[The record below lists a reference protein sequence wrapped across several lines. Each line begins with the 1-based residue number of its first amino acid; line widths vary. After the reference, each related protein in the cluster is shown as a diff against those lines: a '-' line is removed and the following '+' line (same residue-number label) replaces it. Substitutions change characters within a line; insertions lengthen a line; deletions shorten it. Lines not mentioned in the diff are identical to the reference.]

1 MSIVINNTS
10 YSGEVLENLLT
21 VAATGN
27 EIVEKGLMMVIPGVN
42 KSISLP
48 RLKTGKMLQ
57 KRKENPD
64 VTDSKGDFN
73 YSEKKL
79 TPRDMMALTLF
90 NPRTFE
96 SIWRPFQPKGDLVFR
111 ELPPNVQNKFL
122 EELSKQVKF
131 ELGDLY
137 ISGEYVENGTDE
149 QLMDG
154 ILTQMAK
161 DDEVVVVNSTATTM
175 LNKLKAVRS
184 AIPKAMRNNPN
195 LRIIMSID
203 DFDKYDDELTERE
216 YKNSSESDINVKR
229 YKGITIE
236 TLAAWPDDL
245 IVATLCSMGSDGN
258 FFAAVN
264 LSEEEDVIK
273 IARVSEMSELF
284 FFKLLMKVDTNIAFG
299 EECIVLD
306 TRETPVFTVPTEET
320 DDDDDDTV
328 TEEVG

>member
-1 MSIVINNTS
+1 MAIVISNTN

-27 EIVEKGLMMVIPGVN
+27 EIVEKGLIMVIPGVN

-57 KRKENPD
+57 KRKENPS
-64 VTDSKGDFN
+64 VTDSKGDFT

-79 TPRDMMALTLF
+79 TPVDMMALTVF

-96 SIWRPFQPKGDLVFR
+96 NVWRPFQPTGELVFR
-111 ELPPNVQNKFL
+111 ELPPQVQNKFL
-122 EELSKQVKF
+122 QELVKQVKF

-137 ISGEYVENGTDE
+137 INGVYVENGTDN
-149 QLMDG
+149 QLMNG
-154 ILTQMAK
+154 VLTQMAK
-161 DDEVVVVNSTATTM
+161 DDEVVVVKATAGATM
-175 LNKLKAVRS
+175 LDKLKAVRA

-203 DFDKYDDELTERE
+203 DFDKYDDELTKRE
-216 YKNSSESDINVKR
+216 YKNSSETDINSKR

-245 IVATLCSMGSDGN
+245 LLATLCSMSSDGN
-258 FFAAVN
+258 LFAAVN

-273 IARVSEMSELF
+273 IAPVSAMSELYF
-284 FFKLLMKVDTNIAFG
+284 MKVLMKADTNIAFG

-306 TRETPVFTVPTEET
+306 SREAPQFTVEAE
-320 DDDDDDTV
+320 
-328 TEEVG
+328 G